1 MRGALV
7 VLSLL
12 AGAAAEEPA
21 PRADPL
27 AEFTSP
33 TPDGVDNVSQWEVVK
48 GEFENAH
55 AAGAYRF
62 YVSPGRQALYQLM
75 RYRVSFRAP
84 VSEEERRNRSTEKLV
99 WNGHPGERV
108 PLLCWERVAATG
120 SAPAYWRELSP
131 GTAEYFWEMRV
142 LIQVLS
148 LHQTARKAEGP
159 GGEGEP

>member
-1 MRGALV
+1 MRGALFL
-7 VLSLL
+7 LSLL

-21 PRADPL
+21 TRGDQL

-33 TPDGVDNVSQWEVVK
+33 APAGVDNVSEWEVVEGK
-48 GEFENAH
+48 FENTH

-62 YVSPGRQALYQLM
+62 YVNPGRQALYQLM
-75 RYRVSFRAP
+75 RYRVAFRAP
-84 VSEEERRNRSTEKLV
+84 LTEEERQNRSTEKLV

-108 PLLCWERVAATG
+108 PLLCWERVVATG
-120 SAPAYWRELSP
+120 GAPAYWRELSP
-131 GTAEYFWEMRV
+131 GSTEYIWEMRV

-159 GGEGEP
+159 GEGDP